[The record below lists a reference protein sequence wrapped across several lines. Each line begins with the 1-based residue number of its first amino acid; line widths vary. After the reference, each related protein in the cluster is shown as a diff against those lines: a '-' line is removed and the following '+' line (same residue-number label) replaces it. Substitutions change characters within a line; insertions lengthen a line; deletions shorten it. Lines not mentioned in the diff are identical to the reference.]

1 MRSGQIKKR
10 IKVLQVIWALSYG
23 GAERVVM
30 DISQALD
37 REKFDVHICCTNGKG
52 VFAESMEKQGIPV
65 HVLADAEWKPV
76 YLSGLKLVRLLR
88 KERPAVLHSH
98 GSGPLFD
105 ASFARLFYRVPL
117 YVHTFHYGNY
127 PHCSRKTLMAERVAA
142 RMPDQLVAVS
152 NAQRSAL
159 VQYLKIPPSKI
170 RTIWN
175 GVAKNPNIGN
185 QELIEAKKRE
195 LGIEPGDLT
204 LGTVAIFSEQKGL
217 AYLMESAAR
226 VMNILPN
233 ARFILV
239 GDGPLRPELEKKA
252 RNIGLDSRVLFTGLR
267 TDVQELL
274 LAFDVFLMSSLWE
287 GMALT
292 LLEAM
297 AAGKPVV
304 ATDVG
309 DNSRII
315 KHGITGYIVRPKDA
329 AQMADFIVRLGS
341 DPKTLRKMGD
351 EAWRE
356 YNNKFSRA
364 KMAGEYGR
372 LFEEGL
378 PKEWMERRL

>member
-1 MRSGQIKKR
+1 MRSGQVKKKIK
-10 IKVLQVIWALSYG
+10 ILQVIWALLYG

-30 DISQALD
+30 DLSQALD

-52 VFAESMEKQGIPV
+52 VFAEGMEKQGIPV

-76 YLSGLKLVRLLR
+76 YLSGLKLIRLLR

-159 VQYLKIPPSKI
+159 VQYLKIPPGKI

-175 GVAKNPNIGN
+175 GVAKNANMGN

-252 RNIGLDSRVLFTGLR
+252 RNMGLDSRVLFTGLR

-329 AQMADFIVRLGS
+329 AQMADSIIQLGS
-341 DPKTLRKMGD
+341 DPEALRKMGD

-356 YNNKFSRA
+356 YNNKFSRE

-378 PKEWMERRL
+378 PKE

>member
-1 MRSGQIKKR
+1 MRRGQIKKR
-10 IKVLQVIWALSYG
+10 IKVLQVIWALLYG
-23 GAERVVM
+23 GAERIVM
-30 DISQALD
+30 DLSQSLD

-52 VFAESMEKQGIPV
+52 VFAERMEKQGIPV

-185 QELIEAKKRE
+185 KELIDAKKGE
-195 LGIEPGDLT
+195 LGIQPGDLT
-204 LGTVAIFSEQKGL
+204 LGTVAIFSEQKGFV
-217 AYLMESAAR
+217 YLLDSAAK
-226 VMNILPN
+226 VVNVLPK

-239 GDGPLRPELEKKA
+239 GDGPLRQELENKV
-252 RNIGLDSRVLFTGLR
+252 RSMRLDSRVLFTGLR

-274 LAFDVFLMSSLWE
+274 LTFDVFLMSSLWE

-297 AAGKPVV
+297 AAGKPVI

-309 DNSRII
+309 DSSMIVKN
-315 KHGITGYIVRPKDA
+315 GITGYLVPPKDPM
-329 AQMADFIVRLGS
+329 QMADSILRLGS
-341 DPKTLRKMGD
+341 DPVAIRKMGE
-351 EAWRE
+351 EALRE
-356 YNNKFSRA
+356 YYDKFTLE
-364 KMAGEYGR
+364 KMMGEYGR

-378 PKEWMERRL
+378 PKEWIERRL

>member
-1 MRSGQIKKR
+1 
-10 IKVLQVIWALSYG
+10 
-23 GAERVVM
+23 M
-30 DISQALD
+30 DLSQALD
-37 REKFDVHICCTNGKG
+37 REKYDVHICCTNGRG
-52 VFAESMEKQGIPV
+52 VFAESIEKQGIPV

-76 YLSGLKLVRLLR
+76 YLSGFRLIRLLR
-88 KERPAVLHSH
+88 KEKPAILHSH

-159 VQYLKIPPSKI
+159 VQYLKIPPAKI

-175 GVAKNPNIGN
+175 GVAKNPNVGN
-185 QELIEAKKRE
+185 QELIESKKRE

-226 VMNILPN
+226 VMNILPK

-252 RNIGLDSRVLFTGLR
+252 RNMGLDSRVLFAGLR

-297 AAGKPVV
+297 AAGKPVI
-304 ATDVG
+304 ATNVG
-309 DNSRII
+309 DNSSIV
-315 KHGITGYIVRPKDA
+315 KHGITGYLVQPKNA
-329 AQMADFIVRLGS
+329 AQMAEYILLLGNN
-341 DPKTLRKMGD
+341 PNAMRTMG
-351 EAWRE
+351 ETALRE
-356 YNNKFSRA
+356 YNDRFCRE
-364 KMAGEYGR
+364 KMVGEYEK
-372 LFEEGL
+372 LFGL
-378 PKEWMERRL
+378 YCKNYMNSECPSSG